1 MPSLCYSCGAL
12 GGAVRAENVGG
23 AEMQAARGLS
33 LGVVSVA
40 RECFCVPSAVGGVSA
55 PFPWG

>member
-1 MPSLCYSCGAL
+1 MSCAVPAGAL
-12 GGAVRAENVGG
+12 GGAVRAENVGA

-40 RECFCVPSAVGGVSA
+40 RGAACAPSVVGG
-55 PFPWG
+55 G